1 MVEINDLKTELNIKL
16 EKPELFQSSIQ
27 NFSNDF
33 YAKIND
39 LTQQKPKYQ
48 KIKIKKG
55 KWSPEEDKLL
65 EQWIEIHGP
74 KYWEACGRFI
84 QGRKGKQCR
93 EHWNNCLN
101 PELIKGEWTPEE
113 DFLIM
118 FFYQKCDGS
127 WNKIIPLFKGRIEN
141 SVKNRFYSILR
152 KCATKD
158 MTRTDRKRI
167 KMKMKLDE
175 LKNFIG
181 EALIE
186 AKTDLLK
193 KSKMNEEQFNLFIE
207 KNEQKLK
214 DNLYIKI
221 DNLETNSSINLDVS
235 NNKEDLN
242 DMYINKKRNRIE
254 DDKNINNNINN
265 NINMNNNLLL
275 NYKYNKRMF
284 EFGWKYLNDNIIKF
298 LKNYS
303 YIYSYANFYANNK

>member
-1 MVEINDLKTELNIKL
+1 MVEINDLKIDLNIKL
-16 EKPELFQSSIQ
+16 EQPELFQSNQQ
-27 NFSNDF
+27 NFSNDNF
-33 YAKIND
+33 IKMNNSPPKKIIF
-39 LTQQKPKYQ
+39 TKR
-48 KIKIKKG
+48 KIKKG

-65 EQWIEIHGP
+65 EKWIEIHGP

-101 PELIKGEWTPEE
+101 PELIKGDWTPEE

-118 FFYQKCDGS
+118 FFYQKCNGS
-127 WNKIIPLFKGRIEN
+127 WNKIIPLFNGRIQN
-141 SVKNRFYSILR
+141 SIKNRFYSILR

-158 MTRTDRKRI
+158 MTRKDRKRI

-175 LKNFIG
+175 LKNFIN

-186 AKTDLLK
+186 AKTDLLNK
-193 KSKMNEEQFNLFIE
+193 TNMTEEQFNLFIE

-242 DMYINKKRNRIE
+242 DMYINKKRIRIE
-254 DDKNINNNINN
+254 DDKNIIINIDN
-265 NINMNNNLLL
+265 NINMNNNLLQNTSLIKGGL
-275 NYKYNKRMF
+275 NSV
-284 EFGWKYLNDNIIKF
+284 GNI
-298 LKNYS
+298 
-303 YIYSYANFYANNK
+303 